1 MLGHLPWAPGPM
13 YTFHSLH
20 SSPIRHEVDLSSS
33 GGDGR
38 GGERTVEGGG
48 REEGQD
54 QTCLLGRAPLPP
66 SPQAG
71 LFGELST
78 HQDA

>member
-1 MLGHLPWAPGPM
+1 MTVLGHLPWAPGPM

-38 GGERTVEGGG
+38 GGESPVERG
-48 REEGQD
+48 RE
-54 QTCLLGRAPLPP
+54 RAAGPDLSPWKGAPP
-66 SPQAG
+66 TLTASWFVWGA
-71 LFGELST
+71 
-78 HQDA
+78 